1 MISLKLWPGG
11 FANFRVYIAKLNLDQ
26 LSRIHHPDGS
36 DQPATIFDHL
46 VLPSSHK
53 EMLQAL
59 VHSHFRAK
67 NQRVM
72 GIEGPQD
79 IVRGKGKSNSWPT
92 SRLSSLH
99 VPCAC
104 STCLLKIGL
113 RERVD
118 YSPLGTPRRGENHH
132 CRLVLVE

>member
-67 NQRVM
+67 FVAL
-72 GIEGPQD
+72 P
-79 IVRGKGKSNSWPT
+79 V
-92 SRLSSLH
+92 
-99 VPCAC
+99 A
-104 STCLLKIGL
+104 
-113 RERVD
+113 
-118 YSPLGTPRRGENHH
+118 H
-132 CRLVLVE
+132 CRWFLDQRS